1 VVNPLARLYGLLNSG
16 PLGHELPL
24 FTLNTVLFPG
34 GRMSLKVFEA
44 RYLDMVSRCLRE
56 ESPFGV
62 ALIKSGAEVGNASTP
77 ENVGCLAR
85 IIQADMDTP
94 GVMKLDIRGETRF
107 VVESTRVQADQLV
120 LGQVRI
126 KDDEPPRPTPPHCRT
141 ARDFLVLLAARA
153 PELGLQEIPDDASW
167 IGFRLAELLPLKN
180 SARQAML
187 EMNDSV
193 SRLEIL
199 MEFLRRNGLTQGH

>member
-1 VVNPLARLYGLLNSG
+1 MTNPLARLYSLLEPAPQSR
-16 PLGHELPL
+16 ELPL
-24 FTLNTVLFPG
+24 FTLNAVLFPG
-34 GRMSLKVFEA
+34 GRMNLKVFEA
-44 RYLDMVSRCLRE
+44 RYMDMTARCLRE
-56 ESPFGV
+56 DAPFGV
-62 ALIKSGAEVGNASTP
+62 VLIKQGAEVGSASTP
-77 ENVGCLAR
+77 ENVGALAR
-85 IIQADMDTP
+85 IVEADMDTP
-94 GVMKLDIRGETRF
+94 GVMKLEIRGETRF
-107 VVESTRVQADQLV
+107 VVESTRVQTDQLV
-120 LGQVRI
+120 LGQVRL
-126 KDDEPPRPTPPHCRT
+126 KDDEAPRTTPPHCRA

-199 MEFLRRNGLTQGH
+199 LEFLRRNGLAQGH